1 MFEIGKKVICVKT
14 HSQGVVAEG
23 KIYMIRDLR
32 TCPTCN
38 VLQIDV
44 GVKSNNVLGF
54 CICKNKNPT
63 HGIHWLSNKLFR
75 PLDESF
81 AESVLE
87 NIMEQIAE
95 EELIEI

>member
-1 MFEIGKKVICVKT
+1 MFEIGKKVICIRT
-14 HSQGVVAEG
+14 HSQGVVVEG

-32 TCPTCN
+32 ACSTCN

-44 GVKSNNVLGF
+44 GIKSNNVLGF

>member
-1 MFEIGKKVICVKT
+1 MFEVGKKVICIKT
-14 HSQGVVAEG
+14 HSQRVVVEG
-23 KIYMIRDLR
+23 KIYTVNNI
-32 TCPTCN
+32 
-38 VLQIDV
+38 QICSECGTTQLDV
-44 GVKSNNVLGF
+44 GISSNRDYGL
-54 CICKNKNPT
+54 CLCNKRHPT
-63 HGIHWLSNKLFR
+63 NGVHWLSSRIFR